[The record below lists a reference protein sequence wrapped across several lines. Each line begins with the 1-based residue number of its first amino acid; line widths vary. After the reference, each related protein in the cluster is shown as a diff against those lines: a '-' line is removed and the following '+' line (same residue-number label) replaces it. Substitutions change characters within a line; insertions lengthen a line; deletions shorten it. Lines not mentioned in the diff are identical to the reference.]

1 MRNGKR
7 VVGNFLLERGFL
19 KKKGEKLFLSERRKF
34 LGFLCMKL
42 LKWGGSIYRDL
53 RENVKV
59 LLEHLPS
66 GHVMV
71 FGNII
76 TSFPTWN
83 FLGFVWS
90 FVNIWMICAWFGLIF
105 PGFWLDFSRIF
116 FGLLGSVFQ
125 LGGFAS
131 WCSLQLVG
139 YGCLCWFWVDV
150 IGRLHLSSGCG
161 FAFTKRETE
170 RKREKETIKNK

>member
-34 LGFLCMKL
+34 LGFLCLKL

-53 RENVKV
+53 RENLKV

-76 TSFPTWN
+76 TSFPT
-83 FLGFVWS
+83 
-90 FVNIWMICAWFGLIF
+90 
-105 PGFWLDFSRIF
+105 
-116 FGLLGSVFQ
+116 
-125 LGGFAS
+125 
-131 WCSLQLVG
+131 
-139 YGCLCWFWVDV
+139 
-150 IGRLHLSSGCG
+150 
-161 FAFTKRETE
+161 
-170 RKREKETIKNK
+170 